1 METLLSLCVGV
12 GLSAACGFRVFVPL
26 LIMSAAAQSGHL
38 ELTAGFAWIGTAP
51 ALTAFAVATVCEVLS
66 YYIPV
71 VDNLLDVIATP
82 AAVVAG
88 TVVAA
93 SVVTGMSP
101 FWTWSAAIIAGGGV
115 AGATQA
121 STVAL
126 RGTSTVATAGF
137 ANPLVSTG
145 ELAGAIGTSVLA
157 ILAPIVAVIV
167 VGIFLVV
174 VFGRVMRRRMARG

>member
-51 ALTAFAVATVCEVLS
+51 ALTAFAVATFCEVLS

-88 TVVAA
+88 TIVAA

-115 AGATQA
+115 AELVTLAERFVYIWATS
-121 STVAL
+121 STNSL
-126 RGTSTVATAGF
+126 RVIDCSRGMGRRANSRNSTRRSLRLSTSLTIAEMEPSNTF
-137 ANPLVSTG
+137 
-145 ELAGAIGTSVLA
+145 
-157 ILAPIVAVIV
+157 
-167 VGIFLVV
+167 
-174 VFGRVMRRRMARG
+174 

>member
-38 ELTAGFAWIGTAP
+38 ELSSGFDWIGTAP
-51 ALTAFAVATVCEVLS
+51 AFTAFAVATVCEVLS

-71 VDNLLDVIATP
+71 VDNLLDLIATP

-88 TVVAA
+88 TVAAA
-93 SVVTGMSP
+93 SVMTGMSP

-115 AGATQA
+115 AGATQS

-126 RGTSTVATAGF
+126 RGTSTVATASF
-137 ANPLVSTG
+137 ANPLVSTA
-145 ELAGAIGTSVLA
+145 ELVGAVGTSVLA
-157 ILAPIVAVIV
+157 IAAPVVAVIV
-167 VGIFLVV
+167 IGIFLVV
-174 VFGRVMRRRMARG
+174 ILGRFRRRRLARS